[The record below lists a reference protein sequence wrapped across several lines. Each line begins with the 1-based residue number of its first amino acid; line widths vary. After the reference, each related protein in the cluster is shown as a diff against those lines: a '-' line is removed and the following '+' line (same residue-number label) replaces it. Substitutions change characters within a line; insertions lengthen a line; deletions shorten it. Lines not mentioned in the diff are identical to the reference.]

1 LNKKI
6 RFATVFALLTAL
18 CPLFGQAQEIQ
29 TAENYFDGVSDRY
42 SKIQD
47 YTASIVISR
56 EDTVMRGEL
65 YYKQPNMLRI
75 DFQEPEEQVLVTNGE
90 LLAIYIPKYEVIME
104 QKLKRKSQAGVAG
117 LASEEGLTI
126 LKKNYGVAFLTGP
139 GAVPLE
145 EGSQELV
152 VQLKLTSRST
162 AEGFRQ
168 IIISVGGNGLIR
180 RITGVTLGY
189 EELNFDFLDIKVNQN
204 IPDTRFEYDSP
215 PYANVYQNFL
225 YDTDE

>member
-6 RFATVFALLTAL
+6 RIATVFTLAAAL

-47 YTASIVISR
+47 YSAGIVISR
-56 EDTVMRGEL
+56 EDTVMQGNL
-65 YYKQPNMLRI
+65 YYKKPRMLRI
-75 DFQEPEEQVLVTNGE
+75 DFQDPEEQVLVTDGE
-90 LLAIYIPKYEVIME
+90 LLTIYIPKYEVIME
-104 QKLKRKSQAGVAG
+104 QKLKRKSQAGMAG
-117 LASEEGLTI
+117 LATEAGLTL
-126 LKKNYGVAFLTGP
+126 LKKNYGVSFLTGP
-139 GAVPLE
+139 NPVPLE
-145 EGSQELV
+145 ESPQEMV

-189 EELNFDFLDIKVNQN
+189 EELTFDFLDIMVNQG
-204 IPDTRFEYDSP
+204 IPDTRFQYDSP
-215 PYANVYQNFL
+215 AYANVYQNFL
-225 YDTDE
+225 YETDD